1 MLASLAMPVLPLH
14 PKPLR
19 RLLPILALLVS
30 PAICGPLY
38 VATDHVGD
46 GTFTAGIEGPATGP
60 DGALYAVNFQREG
73 TIGRVTGGH
82 GDARVDLFVQLPAG
96 RTGNGIVFDAGGRM
110 YVADYTGHAILRID
124 PRTRAL
130 AVHAHDPRMHQP
142 NDLAIAPD
150 GTLYAS
156 DPRWSHGDG
165 QLWRIDR
172 DGHAHLL
179 ETGMGTTNGI
189 EVSPDGRR
197 LYVNESVQRRV
208 WAYDIDAGG
217 GVSGKRLLIAFDD
230 HGLDGMRTD
239 ERGNLYIARYGAGTV
254 AIVSPQGTLLR
265 EVALAGRKPTNL
277 AFGGRDGRSVFVT
290 LQDRGAIETFRSAH
304 RGRASGG
311 ASLALTPTAAAAPG
325 TP

>member
-1 MLASLAMPVLPLH
+1 MALAAASPVLIRGSGETVQVLGH
-14 PKPLR
+14 EVA
-19 RLLPILALLVS
+19 IDELV
-30 PAICGPLY
+30 
-38 VATDHVGD
+38 
-46 GTFTAGIEGPATGP
+46 EG
-60 DGALYAVNFQREG
+60 
-73 TIGRVTGGH
+73 IGRMVNGCPAATVPTGNYAAIIDTRTNGLFRVLDFGSISGGVAAADGRAAGTGG
-82 GDARVDLFVQLPAG
+82 GLPG
-96 RTGNGIVFDAGGRM
+96 
-110 YVADYTGHAILRID
+110 L
-124 PRTRAL
+124 
-130 AVHAHDPRMHQP
+130 
-142 NDLAIAPD
+142 
-150 GTLYAS
+150 
-156 DPRWSHGDG
+156 
-165 QLWRIDR
+165 
-172 DGHAHLL
+172 
-179 ETGMGTTNGI
+179 GI

-311 ASLALTPTAAAAPG
+311 ASLALTLTATATPG